1 MILSNVPKLDNL
13 LNRNDELTLGQE
25 RRSELLD
32 IRLLG
37 QPEVTLDG
45 LPVEVDTRKAIALL
59 AYLAVE
65 QTASRDTLSTLFWA
79 DSSSDR
85 ARATLRRTLSS
96 LRGGIGSDAIVADR
110 HHVELSVDDTD
121 LYRFGAALAATAE
134 HGHEPA
140 DVCSKCIRP
149 LSEATVLYR
158 GDFLEGFSVR
168 DAPEFEDW
176 ERTVTEG
183 LRLQAGEAFNRLG
196 MALAAAGDYPSAI
209 AAITRWV
216 ELDELHEPAH
226 RLLMLLNAWAGD
238 RPGAVEAYRNFV
250 AVLDRELGVPPL
262 DETTEL
268 YEAILD
274 EDLPPAPGL
283 RRRIKATTPI
293 TSKSNDLLNRQDEMN
308 ALRNA
313 LGSIDSQGHIISLS
327 GNAWM
332 GKTRLLEELA
342 SEAAGRGHGV
352 VIGRSFR
359 MEQGLPYG
367 VATQILRS
375 GETLIKSGE
384 GEIPQWALI
393 EASRL
398 DPSLTSGRPPTDFDR
413 FGELRL
419 FEALHEILSV
429 LSRPQPLLLIADD
442 IQWMDPASASLLS
455 YLAHRISELP
465 ILMLLAHRAG
475 DPLPEGISDVVT
487 SAPEV
492 ELRPLTADDLKAMVE
507 EPDQAIEIISQTG
520 GVPLLALEAIA
531 ADGAEGNDLSGVE
544 RYMESRLRDASE
556 LSRQV
561 LATAAVLTGV
571 CDASLLKR
579 TSGRSEEEVV
589 EAVEELIGIGL
600 LRELPEGEGL
610 SFTLDSLEKLSYDS
624 LSLIRRR
631 LLHRRA
637 GESLADRPRSATD
650 PLLAAGVA
658 GQFRG
663 AGDPRAADWYRL
675 AGDLARRVYAN
686 AEARS
691 FYEAA
696 IALGSGAVG
705 ELRLGLG
712 DLAMTRGDYSTAIQ
726 ELTAAAAQSDDRLL
740 GIVEHRLGDANRLL
754 GRFDLAAEHFQRS
767 ADAHPVLASL
777 YADWALLEQRMGNA
791 EKALTMAKEARIAA
805 DESVS
810 DLVRSRVLNV
820 SGIVTDDPAVAMQYL
835 DEALL
840 LAGDDELARM
850 TALNNRAHLLL
861 QIGNGDAA
869 IRLIEEAIE
878 IAASTG
884 HRHREAALHNH
895 LADLHH
901 VAGRESEAE
910 QAMTEAV
917 ALFADIDS
925 GEWEPELWLL
935 SKW

>member
-1 MILSNVPKLDNL
+1 
-13 LNRNDELTLGQE
+13 
-25 RRSELLD
+25 
-32 IRLLG
+32 
-37 QPEVTLDG
+37 
-45 LPVEVDTRKAIALL
+45 
-59 AYLAVE
+59 
-65 QTASRDTLSTLFWA
+65 
-79 DSSSDR
+79 
-85 ARATLRRTLSS
+85 
-96 LRGGIGSDAIVADR
+96 VADR
-110 HHVELSVDDTD
+110 HSVELTVDDTD
-121 LYRFGAALAATAE
+121 LSRFGAALTTTAE

-140 DVCSKCIRP
+140 DVCSECIRP
-149 LSEATVLYR
+149 LNEATNLYR

-183 LRLQAGEAFNRLG
+183 LRLQAGEAFHRLG
-196 MALAAAGDYPSAI
+196 MALAAAGDYPRAI

-216 ELDELHEPAH
+216 ELDELHEPSH

-250 AVLDRELGVPPL
+250 AILDHELGVPPL

-283 RRRIKATTPI
+283 RRRIKAATPI
-293 TSKSNDLLNRQDEMN
+293 TSKSNDLLNRQDEMD

-313 LGSIDSQGHIISLS
+313 LGSIDSQGHVVSLN

-342 SEAAGRGHGV
+342 SETSDRGHGV

-367 VATQILRS
+367 VITQILRS
-375 GETLIKSGE
+375 GGTRIKASE
-384 GEIPQWALI
+384 GEIPPWALL

-398 DPSLTSGRPPTDFDR
+398 DPSLASGRPPTDFDR

-429 LSRPQPLLLIADD
+429 LSRSQPLLLIADD
-442 IQWMDPASASLLS
+442 VQWMDPASASLLS
-455 YLAHRISELP
+455 YLGHRISELP
-465 ILMLLAHRAG
+465 MLMLLAHRAG
-475 DPLPEGISDVVT
+475 DPLPEAISDVVG
-487 SAPEV
+487 SAQVV
-492 ELRPLTADDLKAMVE
+492 ELRPLTADDLKEIVE
-507 EPDQAIEIISQTG
+507 EPDQAKEIISQTG

-531 ADGAEGNDLSGVE
+531 ADGAENDLSGVE

-556 LSRQV
+556 LGKQV

-589 EAVEELIGIGL
+589 EAVEQLTAIGL

-637 GESLADRPRSATD
+637 GEALAERPRSSAD

-658 GQFRG
+658 AQFRG
-663 AGDPRAADWYRL
+663 AGDPRAADWYRV
-675 AGDLARRVYAN
+675 AGDLARGVYAN
-686 AEARS
+686 AEAQS

-696 IALGSGAVG
+696 IALGSVAVG
-705 ELRLGLG
+705 ELRLGVG
-712 DLAMTRGDYSTAIQ
+712 DLAMTRGDYTTAIQ
-726 ELTAAAAQSDDRLL
+726 ELTAAAAQSDGELL
-740 GIVEHRLGDANRLL
+740 GIIEHRLGDANRLL
-754 GRFDLAAEHFQRS
+754 GRFDMAAEHFQRS
-767 ADAHPVLASL
+767 AETHPEPAGL
-777 YADWALLEQRMGNA
+777 YADWALLEQRMGNTENA
-791 EKALTMAKEARIAA
+791 FAMAGKARAAA
-805 DESVS
+805 DESAD
-810 DLVRSRVLNV
+810 DLARSRVLNV
-820 SGIVTDDPAVAMQYL
+820 SGIVADDPAVAMQYL
-835 DEALL
+835 DEALQ
-840 LAGDDELARM
+840 LAGDDGLARM
-850 TALNNRAHLLL
+850 AVLNNRAHLLL
-861 QIGNGDAA
+861 QIGNGDGAV
-869 IRLIEEAIE
+869 RLIAEAIE
-878 IAASTG
+878 IASNTG

-910 QAMTEAV
+910 KAMTEAV
-917 ALFADIDS
+917 ALFADIDA